1 MLKWLITVVVAL
13 VLLGALTPLLAR
25 FGLGRL
31 PGDVRLRREGREYYF
46 PFSSTIL
53 LSLLLTLIV
62 FLLT

>member
-31 PGDVRLRREGREYYF
+31 PGDVRVRREGREYYF

>member
-13 VLLGALTPLLAR
+13 VLLGALTPLLTR

-31 PGDVRLRREGREYYF
+31 PGDVRVRREGREYYF